1 MKQSKKTQRVITH
14 LEKIEDIVNYY
25 TNGSNMLGTEFIEI
39 RKLIEELSIERKVDH
54 ARFAKKLKW
63 FWEKSQE
70 APEEE

>member
-1 MKQSKKTQRVITH
+1 MKQSKKTQRVLTH
-14 LEKIEDIVNYY
+14 LDKIEDIIKYY

-39 RKLIEELSIERKVDH
+39 KKLIEELSIERKVDH

-70 APEEE
+70 TDGEE